1 MQSTTLHLCKT
12 LTSTNHHHQVGFHHS
27 LSTPQTLF
35 TSSLPNPRSPRS
47 LIITQTHKP
56 HHHNY
61 NNNNTTSKAVKG
73 KKDNVWSVDNELA
86 QKDKE
91 KTTKRRPKGKRMVRR
106 KRTKAGAGG
115 RVLVSSAMLVEVETV
130 LQTQVTMSFLL
141 EFWNLWVWNVFVLL
155 LKKRGK

>member
-1 MQSTTLHLCKT
+1 M
-12 LTSTNHHHQVGFHHS
+12 
-27 LSTPQTLF
+27 
-35 TSSLPNPRSPRS
+35 
-47 LIITQTHKP
+47 
-56 HHHNY
+56 
-61 NNNNTTSKAVKG
+61 
-73 KKDNVWSVDNELA
+73 WSVDNELA

-141 EFWNLWVWNVFVLL
+141 EFWNL
-155 LKKRGK
+155 

>member
-1 MQSTTLHLCKT
+1 M
-12 LTSTNHHHQVGFHHS
+12 
-27 LSTPQTLF
+27 
-35 TSSLPNPRSPRS
+35 
-47 LIITQTHKP
+47 
-56 HHHNY
+56 
-61 NNNNTTSKAVKG
+61 KG

-130 LQTQVTMSFLL
+130 LQTQVTIFFLL